1 MGGMFGLVSKE
12 DCVTELFY
20 GTDYH
25 SHLGTKRGGMGVCN
39 SHGIQRSIHSL
50 ENNYFRTKFESEL
63 ASFEGKKGIG
73 VWFSPQRKLACTLF
87 IIFVVAMIVTI
98 VIGTFMRGPN
108 WGFYWPWQ
116 PWPSC
121 FRQ

>member
-12 DCVTELFY
+12 DCVAELFY

-39 SHGIQRSIHSL
+39 SHGIQRSIHNL

-63 ASFEGKKGIG
+63 SSFEGKKGIG
-73 VWFSPQRKLACTLF
+73 VISDTDPQPL
-87 IIFVVAMIVTI
+87 IIGSHMGNFGIVMVGKI
-98 VIGTFMRGPN
+98 NNLEELV
-108 WGFYWPWQ
+108 
-116 PWPSC
+116 
-121 FRQ
+121 